1 MDCTNTL
8 RQLLRWVGCVPGCL
22 AVALAL
28 PAHADQ
34 LEQHNDLV
42 YQYVNAQHANPLA
55 ADCAAHAVFVVGTS
69 TLYDHIDFPDS
80 AFDAGHASVVP
91 WDQPF
96 DNGKQRIKVD
106 TIVQV
111 EGLGF
116 RKAEHDSPDALKFR
130 CGYFEN
136 KMLAFSWND
145 PVPPAVAQSRSRSH
159 SRSHS
164 HAGPRSS
171 AHSTARKSHPATKKK
186 HR

>member
-1 MDCTNTL
+1 ML
-8 RQLLRWVGCVPGCL
+8 RQILRWASHVPACL
-22 AVALAL
+22 ALAL
-28 PAHADQ
+28 AAPVHADQ

-42 YQYVNAQHANPLA
+42 YQYVNDQHANPFV
-55 ADCAAHAVFVVGTS
+55 ADCAAHAVFIVSTT

-91 WDQPF
+91 WHSSF
-96 DNGKQRIKVD
+96 DSGKQRIKVD
-106 TIVQV
+106 TVVQV

-130 CGYFEN
+130 CGYFDN

-145 PVPPAVAQSRSRSH
+145 PVPPARPRSSGRAHSRSRAH
-159 SRSHS
+159 GYTRGHPRA
-164 HAGPRSS
+164 HAAPRKKH
-171 AHSTARKSHPATKKK
+171 AETKKK